1 MVCILRKHSF
11 RIIKIIF
18 YTDTLLVSCA
28 HDKSIIFWEIN
39 KQKLINGKSIYKAKD
54 FRIITGTQYFLDIA
68 MTHNRFICRKGPP
81 NAEIKIIKF
90 SDFKKDLKAELFTED
105 YLKKQK
111 A

>member
-1 MVCILRKHSF
+1 
-11 RIIKIIF
+11 
-18 YTDTLLVSCA
+18 
-28 HDKSIIFWEIN
+28 
-39 KQKLINGKSIYKAKD
+39 
-54 FRIITGTQYFLDIA
+54 

-90 SDFKKDLKAELFTED
+90 WDFKKDLKAELFTED